1 MFRTQ
6 IQLTD
11 EQARALKKLAQE
23 KNVSMA
29 AIIRDSVDVVLHSRG
44 AVSRDEQIQRAL
56 AVVGRFHSGK
66 SDISVHHDD
75 YLAESYGDHNK

>member
-6 IQLTD
+6 IQLTN
-11 EQARALKKLAQE
+11 EQARALKKMAQE
-23 KNVSMA
+23 KNVSVA
-29 AIIRDSVDVVLHSRG
+29 AIIRESVDEVLRSQG

-66 SDISVHHDD
+66 HDISVHHDD
-75 YLAESYGDHNK
+75 YLAEAYGERK

>member
-6 IQLTD
+6 IQLKD

-23 KNVSMA
+23 KNISMA
-29 AIIRDSVDVVLHSRG
+29 ALIRDSVDNILRSQS
-44 AVSRDEQIQRAL
+44 AVSSDEQVRRAL
-56 AVVGRFHSGK
+56 EVVGRFHSGK